1 MKVRFL
7 LLTTVLFLT
16 SSCASFMDGM
26 YRDLNRQE
34 NMYADEDQ
42 NDAYPDQ
49 FDQYRKNTKRRT
61 SSVYNKPGR
70 NRDVVSTST
79 QKLVAPEVKRQY
91 QDEKVALKR
100 VTASD
105 LTDNGADGSLWSG
118 RDPNSFL
125 FATSKSKSSGDIVQI
140 NVLPRLRNEIT
151 MELKKAFPENPFEAK
166 AKTADAEKK
175 PDGTTPA
182 TPAPT
187 PAPAAVTPETVDTGG
202 AQDKISGVIVEEIN
216 REHLLIKGRK
226 NVLFKNKKR
235 MVEVQALVARKD
247 ISDDDS
253 ISSDVILE
261 SSVSVVR

>member
-1 MKVRFL
+1 MKTKSL
-7 LLTTVLFLT
+7 LIIFCTLII
-16 SSCASFMDGM
+16 SSCSTMMDGM

-34 NMYADEDQ
+34 RVYSEEDN

-70 NRDVVSTST
+70 DRQEVTTNT
-79 QKLVAPEVKRQY
+79 QKLVSPEVKRRY

-105 LTDNGADGSLWSG
+105 LTDNGNDGSLWSG
-118 RDPNSFL
+118 SDPNSFL
-125 FATSKSKSSGDIVQI
+125 FATSKSKSSGDIIQI
-140 NVLPRLRNEIT
+140 NVLPKLRNEIT

-166 AKTADAEKK
+166 AKAAESTEKK
-175 PDGTTPA
+175 PDGSPA
-182 TPAPT
+182 TPAP
-187 PAPAAVTPETVDTGG
+187 PVAAAPAEPESN
-202 AQDKISGVIVEEIN
+202 AQDKISGVVVEEIN

-226 NVLFKNKKR
+226 NVLFKNRKR
-235 MVEVQALVARKD
+235 MVEVQALVSRKD

-253 ISSDVILE
+253 ISSDSILE
-261 SSVSVVR
+261 SNVSVVR